1 MFCFI
6 LIIRL
11 KPFFNRGN
19 FEKRI
24 VVFFFSS
31 SLLTGKQPFLLDCN
45 NNNNNNN
52 EYENIHDNEE
62 EDEHKNV
69 FNENDFEINEK
80 VADSGKYT
88 HLVFYKNVVI
98 HGNPLMLG
106 YVIILSLQS

>member
-1 MFCFI
+1 M
-6 LIIRL
+6 
-11 KPFFNRGN
+11 
-19 FEKRI
+19 
-24 VVFFFSS
+24 FFSIF
-31 SLLTGKQPFLLDCN
+31 LTGIQQSFLLDC
-45 NNNNNNN
+45 NNNNNN

-80 VADSGKYT
+80 VADSGTYI